1 MGAENGHHQVIREAN
16 GPNVVI
22 GNDHKDGK
30 SGVISYQVRRG
41 EEFNFEQQYGQG
53 KTTNEGNGS

>member
-22 GNDHKDGK
+22 GNDRKDGK

-41 EEFNFEQQYGQG
+41 EEFNFEQTIWARQY
-53 KTTNEGNGS
+53 N